1 MRRSVGN
8 DSSRA
13 QRWIFGLCARTPI
26 VERKGI
32 DGLLQKTVRGVRK
45 MRLQVEQGS
54 QEWLDL
60 RKEKVT
66 ATDCAPI
73 LGVSKYSNS
82 YDLWMQKMNLMP
94 TVIETEAMRRGKRLE
109 AQALAKLNEKRGLQL
124 KPAVILNDKHDWQM
138 GSFDGISDD
147 GRFMGEIKCGKATYE
162 EAKQGIIAPDYIA
175 QMQHLMC
182 LSPVDYMLF
191 FSYDELTDDGIV
203 FEIEKDKSMCNE
215 LMEKEYLF
223 HQSMLNFEPPSLTE
237 KDYIIRD
244 DAHFKFLAETYRFYK
259 EQMKVASES
268 MDKWEAMLLKEADE
282 KNTKGWG
289 VRLTKCIRKGAV
301 DYKAVPELK
310 GVNLEIYRKSP
321 TTYWR
326 IGLDA

>member
-1 MRRSVGN
+1 
-8 DSSRA
+8 
-13 QRWIFGLCARTPI
+13 
-26 VERKGI
+26 
-32 DGLLQKTVRGVRK
+32 

-66 ATDCAPI
+66 ATDCAAI
-73 LGVSKYSNS
+73 LRISNCDTP
-82 YDLWMQKMNLMP
+82 YQRWMKKMGLLPEEFVNS
-94 TVIETEAMRRGKRLE
+94 AM
-109 AQALAKLNEKRGLQL
+109 KRGSQLENRATQVLNKKRNLSL
-124 KPAVILNDKHDWQM
+124 KPAVILNDKHTWQL
-138 GSFDGISDD
+138 GSYDAISDD
-147 GRFMGEIKCGKATYE
+147 DKVIAEVKCGKETYE
-162 EAKQGIIAPDYIA
+162 EAKHGIIAPDYIA

-182 LSPVDYMLF
+182 VSPVDYMLF
-191 FSYDELTDDGIV
+191 FSYDESTDDGIV
-203 FEIEKDKSMCNE
+203 FEVEKDKSMCDE
-215 LMEKEYLF
+215 IMEKEYLF

-237 KDYIIRD
+237 KDYIIRH
-244 DAHFKFLAETYRFYK
+244 DAHFKFLAEMYHFYK
-259 EQMKVASES
+259 EQMKVTSES

-289 VRLTKCIRKGAV
+289 VRLTKCTRKGTV

-310 GVNLEIYRKSP
+310 GVNLETYRKSP